1 MMKVVLD
8 WMTVDLV
15 ATVAVVAMA
24 RSNKIGPPMAMV
36 VGVVAQ
42 TTGWPGGR
50 VSLYGGSTGG
60 PG

>member
-15 ATVAVVAMA
+15 ATVAVGAMA

-36 VGVVAQ
+36 VGVVVLCCGALLVMWEQ
-42 TTGWPGGR
+42 
-50 VSLYGGSTGG
+50 
-60 PG
+60 